1 MTIPKYTSIQSI
13 LSAHSIDYRDSG
25 KNVSYGFITITCPKC
40 DDPSMHMNINIKDRF
55 YRCFRCGEH
64 GDWIK
69 LNKMLKTKYNVDTS
83 SIMDTGNLFEEKKK
97 EKHIK
102 TLHLR
107 PLNALDTNSKQYKFV
122 MNYLTAYPTD
132 MKNPYR
138 TRGFAKEVIE
148 YIKPYV
154 PNDDGDMK
162 EYVFFK
168 DRENFQGRKMVENGG
183 GSKWH
188 DYVPNKPILLG
199 LEQME
204 RMKPKTL
211 YICEGIFDML
221 SLPLGQA
228 VASLTSIIKEE
239 QISLMMKKN
248 PNLENVMFCFD
259 RGVNPVKSMEILE
272 SRGINCSTLDWEN
285 IKEDY
290 KDVDE
295 YRLKNPTDFIVKFK
309 LGGINK

>member
-107 PLNALDTNSKQYKFV
+107 PLNALDKNSHQYKFV

-132 MKNPYR
+132 MKNPY
-138 TRGFAKEVIE
+138 
-148 YIKPYV
+148 
-154 PNDDGDMK
+154 
-162 EYVFFK
+162 
-168 DRENFQGRKMVENGG
+168 
-183 GSKWH
+183 
-188 DYVPNKPILLG
+188 
-199 LEQME
+199 
-204 RMKPKTL
+204 
-211 YICEGIFDML
+211 
-221 SLPLGQA
+221 
-228 VASLTSIIKEE
+228 
-239 QISLMMKKN
+239 
-248 PNLENVMFCFD
+248 
-259 RGVNPVKSMEILE
+259 
-272 SRGINCSTLDWEN
+272 
-285 IKEDY
+285 
-290 KDVDE
+290 
-295 YRLKNPTDFIVKFK
+295 
-309 LGGINK
+309 